1 MPKAARNY
9 VKCSTAAHRA
19 DPYPTK
25 KNNQKKSLKD
35 QSSGEDKENDKE
47 NDKPTSSSSGSSK
60 SAAKATPAPFDGD
73 WRDIVLEEKKGE
85 VPCYEKASVVR
96 TKLNKLI
103 LGKTLIPGSKKKWSQ
118 ASMVEELKGLE
129 ARSHPVA
136 DETGHHAE
144 LNTKQM
150 AKFLKQSGGMGGG
163 DSPVYYWGNV
173 LLEKLRIANGEK
185 KTKSRREAEEK

>member
-1 MPKAARNY
+1 MPKAARPP
-9 VKCSTAAHRA
+9 KASTVARSE
-19 DPYPTK
+19 PYPMK
-25 KNNQKKSLKD
+25 LPKDKSD
-35 QSSGEDKENDKE
+35 DDKENV
-47 NDKPTSSSSGSSK
+47 NPPSRSSK
-60 SAAKATPAPFDGD
+60 PAKSTPQFDGD

-103 LGKTLIPGSKKKWSQ
+103 QAKTLIPGSKKKWSQ

-163 DSPVYYWGNV
+163 DSPVYYWGNM

-185 KTKSRREAEEK
+185 KTKSRKEAEEKWVLLRSLFNMHM